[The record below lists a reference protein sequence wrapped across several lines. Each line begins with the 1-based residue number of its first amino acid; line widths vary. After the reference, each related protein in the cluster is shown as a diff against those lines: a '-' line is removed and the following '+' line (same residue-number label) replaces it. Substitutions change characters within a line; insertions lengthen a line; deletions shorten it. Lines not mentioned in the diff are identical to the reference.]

1 MNVLVIGDE
10 HTYGYGLPNGK
21 LSYIGHFIRQIKR
34 SGQAVSVEA
43 YAHST
48 MRQGLSTLKKMPLE
62 HYDLIILQLDA
73 AVIQPINPVRKHK
86 NNLPLLP
93 YLTEGGLKNERKSFA
108 GRIKSVVGLLL
119 ATLLPIRSRT
129 YFGALLK
136 QIRPYRHKVLLLTPF
151 PSRHPMEQWLNQR
164 SGQIMLALA
173 DKQLVSVFDTDSII
187 RSGDEYFLP
196 GDTKHLSAVSHE
208 LLGRSLFDFYESAPT
223 IVTVQAVR
231 RGDKWF
237 DV

>member
-1 MNVLVIGDE
+1 MNVLVIGDG
-10 HTYGYGLPNGK
+10 HTYGYGLPGGK

-43 YAHST
+43 YAFHS
-48 MRQGLSTLKKMPLE
+48 MMQGLSTLKKLPLE
-62 HYDLIILQLDA
+62 QYDLIILQLDVA
-73 AVIQPINPVRKHK
+73 IIQPINPVRKHK
-86 NNLPLLP
+86 DNQPLLP
-93 YLTEGGLKNERKSFA
+93 YLPEVGFKNERMPFVSRLKTSL
-108 GRIKSVVGLLL
+108 GLLL
-119 ATLLPIRSRT
+119 TSVLPIRSRT

-151 PSRHPMEQWLNQR
+151 PNQHPLEQWLSQR
-164 SGQIMLALA
+164 SGNIMLSLA
-173 DKQLVSVFDTDSII
+173 EKQLVSIFETNSVIGAS
-187 RSGDEYFLP
+187 DEYFLP
-196 GDTKHLSAVSHE
+196 DDSKHLSAVSHE

-223 IVTVQAVR
+223 IVTVQTVR